1 MRNLAVR
8 RLSRLAR
15 ECLCFG
21 FGMAAPLDGYHGWLS
36 GAVITGLLFRA
47 PDHSEC

>member
-1 MRNLAVR
+1 MRSFWVR

-21 FGMAAPLDGYHGWLS
+21 LGMVTPY
-36 GAVITGLLFRA
+36 FRSIPIIIQRL
-47 PDHSEC
+47 PDSRSFSFIVRNT